1 VLYEENAKTLTA
13 ATNVKKKMANIAQAL
28 NDHDR
33 MRRSTDIPL
42 FYARREKDTVL
53 PRILIDRIEDAAAIA
68 TWDEARKIREL
79 KLCFRERAI
88 IWYKSLKDDN
98 IDLAVWDDVKKEF
111 LDTFEPKYSA
121 KTVCANFA
129 DLKQHPEESM
139 NDYRC
144 RVQVAYD
151 RLIDNKPDTMAAV
164 RLAGATVDQAK
175 AEGINDMA
183 LFFKHQLFLAGIKDP
198 IRDKVLEAGKATF
211 QESMK
216 LAREIEAIQNDRK
229 RSQKIA
235 AIKSTMQP
243 TEAAAI
249 FWDELADEEIEQIAV
264 VRRQQPPRNNNNN
277 FNAASTRAPAANA
290 APIRSNGPRNPNI
303 VCRYCKKKGHMQRE
317 CHSRR
322 RDGAPMID
330 ANGKKYESRIN
341 NVAEKDDNVEEKPQQ
356 EYEDAHIGAVAN
368 LNPYH
373 HLNC

>member
-1 VLYEENAKTLTA
+1 
-13 ATNVKKKMANIAQAL
+13 MANIAQAL
-28 NDHDR
+28 NDHDC

-229 RSQKIA
+229 RTQKIA
-235 AIKSTMQP
+235 AIKSTMPP

-249 FWDELADEEIEQIAV
+249 FWDELADEEIKQIAV
-264 VRRQQPPRNNNNN
+264 VHRQQPPRKNNANTAQTRSAPGP
-277 FNAASTRAPAANA
+277 NA
-290 APIRSNGPRNPNI
+290 IRNNGPRNPNI
-303 VCRYCKKKGHMQRE
+303 VCR
-317 CHSRR
+317 
-322 RDGAPMID
+322 
-330 ANGKKYESRIN
+330 
-341 NVAEKDDNVEEKPQQ
+341 
-356 EYEDAHIGAVAN
+356 
-368 LNPYH
+368 
-373 HLNC
+373 